1 MLSPFRIS
9 IFGAAF
15 NLLGVLGNPL
25 AQSWTPRFNKV
36 GTGTFEVS
44 REDPMLP
51 FLLAR
56 GARVRVTYKG
66 EHLISGPVLY
76 PSGSF
81 EATGTITFQVED
93 DFRMLSNTLAWVR
106 PFAGLR
112 SSGAL
117 NPGDLDDSAQ
127 AWKQAEPSPG
137 AWTGT
142 SRGQSKYMLW
152 PDGSGLSGGVQVDYS
167 ESAIKFLISANLI
180 SRLHRAVTV
189 STDLERGGD
198 ARAAD
203 MLPRVR
209 FQPINDVLSELMEWS
224 GLGVKLTHDGT
235 STTVTAEVWEPTTFP
250 QVLTVE
256 SGIIQSGTWSTQNP
270 TATRI
275 VVGGPG
281 ESAARAFWGVNNTSL
296 ETEYTDIIEV
306 FRDAT
311 GATLI
316 WPDDLAEKFK
326 VAKYFLL
333 RDDVEAG
340 QKTEFTSYLNEA
352 GSKGLA
358 AGVPT
363 SGLSLTLS
371 ETDTFF
377 FGSGGFSVGDV
388 VNVADGE
395 VAFTDRITECELSE
409 SISEGVV
416 VTPRVGGRLDDPDQ
430 IIADAIAQLAAAQ
443 RRISTSK

>member
-9 IFGAAF
+9 IFGPSF

-44 REDPMLP
+44 RADAMLP

-81 EATGTITFQVED
+81 EATGTVKFQVED
-93 DFRMLSNTLAWVR
+93 DFRMLPNTLAWVR
-106 PFAGLR
+106 PFAGLNPT
-112 SSGAL
+112 AL
-117 NPGDLDDSAQ
+117 NDPAQ
-127 AWKQAEPSPG
+127 AWKQDEPFPG

-142 SRGQSKYMLW
+142 IDGQSEYMLW
-152 PDGSGLSGGVQVDYS
+152 PDGSGASGGVLVDYA
-167 ESAIKFLISANLI
+167 ESAIKFLIKANLLN
-180 SRLHRAVTV
+180 RLGRPITIA
-189 STDLERGGD
+189 TDLERGGD

-203 MLPRVR
+203 MLPLVR

-250 QVLTVE
+250 QLLTVE
-256 SGIIQSGTWSTQNP
+256 SGIIQSGTWSIQNP
-270 TATRI
+270 TATGI

-281 ESAARAFWGVNNTSL
+281 QGPARAFWGVVDDDL
-296 ETEYTDIIEV
+296 ETEYSDVVEV

-311 GATLI
+311 GATLL
-316 WPDDLAEKFK
+316 WPDALAEEFR

-333 RDDVEAG
+333 RSEVGADL
-340 QKTEFTSYLNEA
+340 KTEFTSYLNQA
-352 GSKGLA
+352 GNKGLA

-371 ETDTFF
+371 ETATFF
-377 FGSGGFSVGDV
+377 FGSGGFSVGDI

-395 VAFTDRITECELSE
+395 VTFTDRITECELSE